1 MEKKKKSREH
11 DEKPVNPKEGEQY
24 GSKLYKGSIPIRV
37 LRAGCPANE
46 TISFCIRVLRQEDH
60 KDK

>member
-46 TISFCIRVLRQEDH
+46 AVSSCLRILR
-60 KDK
+60 